1 MAERA
6 HPTPAQYW
14 LIAGILAVVTAA
26 EVAVPTISA
35 FDGPPRVALLYIL
48 AAMKFAAVVAFFMH
62 LRFDKPLYRNLFL
75 IGVIGVFPMFI
86 VVLLTFTG
94 NIAGS

>member
-6 HPTPAQYW
+6 HPTPKQYW
-14 LIAGILAVVTAA
+14 LIALILAVITAA
-26 EVAVPTISA
+26 EVSVPSISA
-35 FDGPPRVALLYIL
+35 FDGAPRVTLLYLL

-75 IGVIGVFPMFI
+75 IGVIGAFPMFI
-86 VVLLTFTG
+86 VVLLTFTA
-94 NIAGS
+94 I